1 MIDERREGR
10 STAYV
15 LGEMT
20 PEERASF
27 EAEMEGSEA
36 LRAEVQD
43 IREMAS
49 LLDREMGQGRV
60 ELPPEVRGRIESAA
74 RSKGMQEN
82 ANLQSGGG
90 AGLEGRDNQVSLG
103 RPVVKKRSF
112 GRTFA
117 AIGAVGALAV
127 AASMLLIFP
136 RMQRDSKDA
145 SEASAPYAY
154 APTAYATAA
163 ATSGYDRPATGMPM
177 GVVAAMPGPASTTRG
192 VPGTPTPGLR
202 FMGEVD
208 IRDPAPR
215 SSADRFDTIVENPF
229 LKPTTDPL
237 STFSIDVDTASYSL
251 VRSHLQSGSLPPAG
265 AVRIE
270 EMINYFGYA
279 YPEPD
284 SAVPF
289 HVQLDVGRAPWASD
303 HELVRVALKGKS
315 GKLSMADGV
324 NLVFLVDTSGSMN
337 DPAKLPLL
345 KQGFRMM
352 VDKLRPD
359 DRVAIV
365 AYAGSA
371 GLVLP
376 STPVRD
382 RATVLGALDR
392 LSAGGSTNGGA
403 GIDLAYKV
411 AAEHF
416 LRGGVNR
423 VMLATDGD
431 FNVGTTSQLELVD
444 LIQAKAKTG
453 VFLSVLG
460 FGRGNFNDSLL
471 EKIADKGNGQYAYI
485 DNETEAKRALVENLG
500 SLVTIAKDVK
510 IQIEW
515 NPAEV
520 AAYRLLGY
528 ENRVMAAR
536 DFNDDKKDAGEL
548 GSGHTVTALYE
559 VIPAGG
565 SVPSGGGLKYQTP
578 AATGGQ
584 AKTHAAPGEL
594 LTVKLRY
601 KEPDGETS
609 KLLEKVL
616 KDADPSVSSMSGDF
630 KFAAAVAS
638 FGMLLRGSKN
648 AGNAT
653 YRSVLELAEANAGD
667 DDRRREFVT
676 LVRKAMSLAAPR

>member
-10 STAYV
+10 PTAYV

-20 PEERASF
+20 AEEKASF

-36 LRAEVQD
+36 LRAEVED
-43 IREMAS
+43 IRQMAS
-49 LLDREMGQGRV
+49 LLDHEMGQGRAS
-60 ELPPEVRGRIESAA
+60 LPPEVKDRIESAA
-74 RSKGMQEN
+74 RAKAASEGRSQQKGP
-82 ANLQSGGG
+82 G
-90 AGLEGRDNQVSLG
+90 AGRPNTNVRVSPPP
-103 RPVVKKRSF
+103 PVVQGRSF
-112 GRTFA
+112 GRTLAWIGAAGTFA
-117 AIGAVGALAV
+117 AAAAMGMVFLQQRTSDSKLASQAAPTGYSSPPPYATMEPSPTGMGQPVSAV
-127 AASMLLIFP
+127 AAL
-136 RMQRDSKDA
+136 
-145 SEASAPYAY
+145 
-154 APTAYATAA
+154 
-163 ATSGYDRPATGMPM
+163 
-177 GVVAAMPGPASTTRG
+177 PGPAAANGRQESPVTA
-192 VPGTPTPGLR
+192 TPGP
-202 FMGEVD
+202 FGD
-208 IRDPAPR
+208 IPPAKAKEP
-215 SSADRFDTIVENPF
+215 SSNDRFDTIFENPF
-229 LKPTTDPL
+229 LKAQTDPL
-237 STFSIDVDTASYSL
+237 STFSIDVDTASYAL
-251 VRSHLQSGSLPPAG
+251 VRSHLQRGSLPPAG

-284 SAVPF
+284 GDVPF
-289 HVQLDVGRAPWASD
+289 HVQLDVGRAPWSSD

-315 GKLSMADGV
+315 AKLSMADGV
-324 NLVFLVDTSGSMN
+324 NVVFLVDTSGSMN
-337 DPAKLPLL
+337 EPNKLPLL

-352 VDKLRPD
+352 VDKLKPED
-359 DRVAIV
+359 HVAIV

-376 STPVRD
+376 STPVRE

-411 AAEHF
+411 ASENF

-423 VMLATDGD
+423 VLLATDGD
-431 FNVGTTSQLELVD
+431 FNVGTTSQAALVD

-485 DNETEAKRALVENLG
+485 DSETEAKRTLVDGLG
-500 SLVTIAKDVK
+500 TLMTIAKDVK

-520 AAYRLLGY
+520 AAYRLIGY

-548 GSGHTVTALYE
+548 GAGHTVTALYE
-559 VIPAGG
+559 VVPAGG
-565 SVPSGGGLKYQTP
+565 SVPGGDGLKYQVP
-578 AATGGQ
+578 GATGGQ
-584 AKTHAAPGEL
+584 AKPNAAPGEL

-601 KEPDGETS
+601 KEPDGQTS

-616 KDADPSVSSMSGDF
+616 KDSDASFSSMSGDF

-653 YRSVLELAEANAGD
+653 FASVLETAEANAGD

-676 LVRKAMSLAAPR
+676 LVRKAMTLAR

>member
-1 MIDERREGR
+1 
-10 STAYV
+10 
-15 LGEMT
+15 
-20 PEERASF
+20 
-27 EAEMEGSEA
+27 
-36 LRAEVQD
+36 
-43 IREMAS
+43 
-49 LLDREMGQGRV
+49 
-60 ELPPEVRGRIESAA
+60 
-74 RSKGMQEN
+74 
-82 ANLQSGGG
+82 
-90 AGLEGRDNQVSLG
+90 
-103 RPVVKKRSF
+103 
-112 GRTFA
+112 
-117 AIGAVGALAV
+117 
-127 AASMLLIFP
+127 
-136 RMQRDSKDA
+136 
-145 SEASAPYAY
+145 
-154 APTAYATAA
+154 
-163 ATSGYDRPATGMPM
+163 
-177 GVVAAMPGPASTTRG
+177 
-192 VPGTPTPGLR
+192 
-202 FMGEVD
+202 
-208 IRDPAPR
+208 
-215 SSADRFDTIVENPF
+215 
-229 LKPTTDPL
+229 
-237 STFSIDVDTASYSL
+237 
-251 VRSHLQSGSLPPAG
+251 
-265 AVRIE
+265 
-270 EMINYFGYA
+270 
-279 YPEPD
+279 
-284 SAVPF
+284 
-289 HVQLDVGRAPWASD
+289 
-303 HELVRVALKGKS
+303 VRVALKGKS
-315 GKLSMADGV
+315 GKLSLADGV
-324 NLVFLVDTSGSMN
+324 NLVFLVDTSGSMS
-337 DPAKLPLL
+337 DPNKLPLL

-352 VDKLRPD
+352 VDKLRPE

-365 AYAGSA
+365 AYAGAA

-403 GIDLAYKV
+403 GIDLAYRV
-411 AAEHF
+411 ATENF

-431 FNVGTTSQLELVD
+431 FNVGTTSEQQLVD
-444 LIQAKAKTG
+444 LIQTKAKSG
-453 VFLSVLG
+453 VYLSVLG

-485 DNETEAKRALVENLG
+485 DNETEARRALVDNLG

-565 SVPSGGGLKYQTP
+565 SVPGGDGLKYQTP
-578 AATGGQ
+578 GGTGGPSK
-584 AKTHAAPGEL
+584 ANAAPGEL

-601 KEPDGETS
+601 KEPDADTS
-609 KLLEKVL
+609 KLLEKTL
-616 KDADPSVSSMSGDF
+616 RDTDASVASMSGDF

-653 YRSVLELAEANAGD
+653 YGSVLELAEANAGD
-667 DDRRREFVT
+667 DERRREFVT